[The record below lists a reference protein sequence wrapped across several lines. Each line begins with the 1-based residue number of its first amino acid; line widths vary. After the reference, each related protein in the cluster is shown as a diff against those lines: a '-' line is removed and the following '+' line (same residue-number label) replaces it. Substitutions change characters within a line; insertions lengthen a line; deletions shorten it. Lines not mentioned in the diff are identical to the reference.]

1 VGTPIQISGK
11 GVPYRAKSEELYM
24 SKTPKYSWIILLFL
38 VLSGMIN
45 QVDKIIIGLV
55 SVPLMK
61 ELHLSPSQWGVVGS
75 SFFWFFTFSSII
87 LGGMADSRNT
97 KKMLTWISLVWLIV
111 QFATPFVSSLSLL
124 LLTRMILGAGEGP
137 APALSTAIMGKWF
150 PKHRYGIGFGA
161 VLLGTTGGS
170 AIASPLLISL
180 IDNYGW
186 RSAFIAMGILGL
198 IVLVLWIIFGKE
210 NPQEIGLPSIHR
222 EVQESSSLSKVS
234 WRQFIPHLLSKNFI
248 LTVLCGGCAYWLL
261 SVQAV
266 WFPAYFTKIQQF
278 NGQTLKLAVS
288 LPFLFAA
295 FCQFGFALLSD
306 RLYRKTGDIRK
317 ARINLAGLM
326 MVLSALC
333 IYLANTVNSTSMSII
348 FFTLA
353 PGFAYVILS
362 LAPAILMEFF
372 SPQNIGKAQGT
383 FIALASIASII
394 APLVFGNLIQNAA
407 TEAIG
412 YGFAFQ
418 ASSLGMLIIGLLFWI
433 GVRPAKQS
441 HTMIEA
447 EEKIS

>member
-1 VGTPIQISGK
+1 
-11 GVPYRAKSEELYM
+11 M
-24 SKTPKYSWIILLFL
+24 SSTPKYSWIILLFL

-55 SVPLMK
+55 SIPLMK

-87 LGGMADSRNT
+87 LGGMADSKNT
-97 KKMLTWISLVWLIV
+97 KKMLTWMSLIWLTV
-111 QFATPFVSSLSLL
+111 QFATPFVSSLSMLML
-124 LLTRMILGAGEGP
+124 SRMILGAGEGP

-150 PKHRYGIGFGA
+150 PKHRHGIGFGA

-170 AIASPLLISL
+170 AIASPLLISM
-180 IDNYGW
+180 IDKYGW
-186 RSAFIAMGILGL
+186 ESAFIAMGILGL
-198 IVLVLWIIFGKE
+198 IVLVLWLIFGKE
-210 NPQEIGLPSIHR
+210 SPQEIGLPSIQQKEQH
-222 EVQESSSLSKVS
+222 SSNLPKVS
-234 WRQFIPHLLSKNFI
+234 WRQFLPHLLSKNFI

-278 NGQTLKLAVS
+278 NGQALKLAVS

-295 FCQFGFALLSD
+295 LCQVGFALVSD
-306 RLYRKTGDIRK
+306 RLYRKTRDIRK

-326 MVLSALC
+326 MMLSAFC
-333 IYLANTVNSTSMSII
+333 IYLANAANSTAMSIL

-383 FIALASIASII
+383 FIALASTASII
-394 APLVFGNLIQNAA
+394 APLVFGNLIQRAA

-418 ASSLGMLIIGLLFWI
+418 ASSLVMLIIGLSFWI
-433 GVRPAKQS
+433 GVRPSKKS
-441 HTMIEA
+441 DTMIEA
-447 EEKIS
+447 EEQVSM

>member
-1 VGTPIQISGK
+1 
-11 GVPYRAKSEELYM
+11 M
-24 SKTPKYSWIILLFL
+24 SKTPKYAWIILLFL

-55 SVPLMK
+55 SVPIMK
-61 ELHLSPSQWGVVGS
+61 ELHLSPTQWGVVGS

-87 LGGMADSRNT
+87 LGGMADTKNT
-97 KKMLTWISLVWLIV
+97 KKMLTWLSLVWLIV
-111 QFATPFVSSLSLL
+111 QFATPFASSLTLL
-124 LLTRMILGAGEGP
+124 LLTRIFLGIGEGP

-150 PKHRYGIGFGA
+150 PKHRHGIGFGA

-180 IDNYGW
+180 IDKHGW
-186 RSAFIAMGILGL
+186 KSAFLAMGVLGL
-198 IVLVLWIIFGKE
+198 IVLVFWLILGKE
-210 NPQEIGLPSIHR
+210 NPESAVHSAEIHSTSLP
-222 EVQESSSLSKVS
+222 KVS
-234 WRQFIPHLLSKNFI
+234 MRQFLPHLLSKNFV

-278 NGQTLKLAVS
+278 NGQTLKLAIS

-295 FCQFGFALLSD
+295 FCQIGFALLSD
-306 RLYRKTGDIRK
+306 QLYRKTGNIRK
-317 ARINLAGLM
+317 ARTNLAGLM

-333 IYLANTVNSTSMSII
+333 LYLAITVKSATMSIL

-372 SPQNIGKAQGT
+372 SPQNIGKAQGA
-383 FIALASIASII
+383 FIALSSTTSII
-394 APLVFGNLIQNAA
+394 APLVFGYLIQHAV
-407 TEAIG
+407 TQSLG
-412 YGFAFQ
+412 YHYAFRV
-418 ASSLGMLIIGLLFWI
+418 SSLGMLIIGIVFWL
-433 GVRPAKQS
+433 GVGPINRRQS
-441 HTMIEA
+441 INESGEQM
-447 EEKIS
+447 SS